1 MLRSSSLRARGCILG
16 VAVTFTAAS
25 LVVAAPAAA
34 ATFGPVSDLA
44 GLQQAI
50 ADASA
55 NPGADVITV
64 APTATIVGAGGAVT
78 IDSTLTIDVNGAT
91 VNDLRVF
98 VVGADLTL
106 QNGTWTALP
115 DANATLVA
123 PGFGVDTTASLT
135 LQSMTVTAT
144 GSECDAAIG
153 GWFTAAGQPT
163 QCSSGTTAAS
173 GAITIVDS
181 TVTATGGSFGAGIGG
196 GSRGDQGSVTIT
208 SSTVTATGGYG
219 AAGIGGGKDR
229 PGGSLELTDS
239 TVTATGGIS
248 GAGIGGG
255 EYSAGG
261 DVLID
266 GGVVIAN
273 GTSRGA
279 GIGGGGEFGVGGT
292 TTITGDAIVTA
303 TGATFSSGIG
313 GSYQGR
319 GGTTSIGGTAVVTA
333 IGRDGGPG
341 IGSSYTSAA
350 SGPTTITDGT
360 PTLITASIQGSFSVV
375 SGAAVTLAPTGTMVL
390 DGASSNAGAITVNAP
405 SQLEIPS
412 GDTFANMQAI
422 AGTGTLRG
430 GGTIDNTGV
439 ICANVGT
446 DLTVTGTAFLLEYA
460 LPGGGTEPLSV
471 FATSLTAGCR
481 DLLDIST
488 SEQILLGWTIGVDG
502 PYLTTLTDLEAEVPS
517 GSATLEPVLADAVLT
532 FTPASTQSI
541 AGETVQ
547 VQAFGP
553 MPMSMTPSTDLTEFL
568 LLSGDIAL
576 GDVGGEFV
584 ARTAGEQTITGTL
597 GFTTEGGEVVLS
609 GSFTHTTLTAPL
621 DTIALRASA
630 LTVEQGRSVTLQV
643 DGQDAYGNPIGIDPA
658 DVVVTSSV
666 PTDVIDGLTVT
677 FPTASPHV
685 LTVTVGDASAQ
696 VTIEVTPAVVI
707 PVIPVDPEDPASPA
721 VPELSA
727 TGGTD
732 VTSGIGLA
740 ALLLVLGAVL
750 VLVRRRLA

>member
-1 MLRSSSLRARGCILG
+1 MTL
-16 VAVTFTAAS
+16 TTAS

-34 ATFGPVSDLA
+34 VTFGPVSDLA

-50 ADASA
+50 ADANA

-78 IDSTLTIDVNGAT
+78 VDSNLVIDLDGAT
-91 VNDLRVF
+91 VDDLRVF
-98 VVGADLTL
+98 VVGAELTL
-106 QNGTWTALP
+106 QDGTWTALP

-123 PGFGVDTTASLT
+123 PGFGVGATASLT

-163 QCSSGTTAAS
+163 QCNSGTTAAS

-229 PGGSLELTDS
+229 PGGSVELTDS
-239 TVTATGGIS
+239 TVTATGGI
-248 GAGIGGG
+248 GGAAGIGGG

-261 DVLID
+261 SVVID
-266 GGVVIAN
+266 GGVIIAN

-319 GGTTSIGGTAVVTA
+319 GGTTNIGGTAVVTA

-360 PTLITASIQGSFSVV
+360 PTLITASIQGSFAVAS
-375 SGAAVTLAPTGTMVL
+375 SAAVTLAPTGTMVL

-412 GDTFANMQAI
+412 GDTFTNAQAI

-446 DLTVTGTAFLLEYA
+446 DLIVTGTAFLLEYA

-471 FATSLTAGCR
+471 YATSLTAGCR
-481 DLLDIST
+481 ELLDIST
-488 SEQILLGWTIGVDG
+488 SEQVLLGWTIGVDG

-532 FTPASTQSI
+532 FTPASTLST

-568 LLSGDIAL
+568 LLGGDIAL
-576 GDVGGEFV
+576 GAVGGEFV
-584 ARTAGEQTITGTL
+584 STTAGEQTITGTL
-597 GFTTEGGEVVLS
+597 GFTTESGEIVLS
-609 GSFTHTTLTAPL
+609 GSFTHTTLSAPL
-621 DTIALRASA
+621 DEIALEASA
-630 LTVEQGRSVTLQV
+630 LTVDQGRSVTLQV
-643 DGQDAYGNPIGIDPA
+643 DGQDAYGNAIEIDPA

-685 LTVTVGDASAQ
+685 LTVTVGDVSAQ
-696 VTIEVTPAVVI
+696 VTIEVTPAAVI
-707 PVIPVDPEDPASPA
+707 PVIPVDPEDPTIPA

-740 ALLLVLGAVL
+740 ALLLVLGVAL

>member
-1 MLRSSSLRARGCILG
+1 MLRSSSLRARGCVLG
-16 VAVTFTAAS
+16 IALTLTAAS
-25 LVVAAPAAA
+25 LGIAAPAAA

-64 APTATIVGAGGAVT
+64 APTATIVGSGGAVT
-78 IDSTLTIDVNGAT
+78 VDSNLVIDLEGAT
-91 VNDLRVF
+91 VDDLRVF

-123 PGFGVDTTASLT
+123 PGFGVGATASLT
-135 LQSMTVTAT
+135 LESMTVTAT

-153 GWFTAAGQPT
+153 GWFSAAGQPT
-163 QCSSGTTAAS
+163 QCNGGTAATS

-181 TVTATGGSFGAGIGG
+181 FVTATGGSFAAGIGG
-196 GSRGDQGSVTIT
+196 GSRGGQGSVAI
-208 SSTVTATGGYG
+208 SGSTVTATGGYG
-219 AAGIGGGKDR
+219 AAGIGGGKDQ
-229 PGGSLELTDS
+229 PGGSVALTDS
-239 TVTATGGIS
+239 IVTATGGTS

-261 DVLID
+261 TVLIN

-360 PTLITASIQGSFSVV
+360 PTLITASIQGSFSVASV
-375 SGAAVTLAPTGTMVL
+375 AAVTLAPSGTMVL

-412 GDTFANMQAI
+412 GDTFTNAQTI

-439 ICANVGT
+439 ICANVST

-471 FATSLTAGCR
+471 YATSLTAGCR
-481 DLLDIST
+481 ELLDIST
-488 SEQILLGWTIGVDG
+488 SEQVLLGWTIGLDG

-532 FTPASTQSI
+532 FEPSPSTSV
-541 AGETVQ
+541 AGETATVR
-547 VQAFGP
+547 AFGP
-553 MPMSMTPSTDLTEFL
+553 FPMGMDANVDLTEFV
-568 LLSGDIAL
+568 LLSGDIGL
-576 GDVGGEFV
+576 GDVGGEFIST
-584 ARTAGEQTITGTL
+584 TAGEQTITGTA
-597 GFTTEGGEVVLS
+597 GFITTAGEVVLS
-609 GSFTHTTLTAPL
+609 GSFTHATSAAPL
-621 DTIALRASA
+621 ATIGIVASA
-630 LTVEQGRSVTLQV
+630 LTVDQGRSVTLQV
-643 DGQDAYGNPIGIDPA
+643 TGQDAYNNPVAIDSA
-658 DVVVTSSV
+658 DIVVTSSV
-666 PTDVIDGLTVT
+666 PTDRIEGLTVT

-696 VTIEVTPAVVI
+696 VTIEVTPAAVV
-707 PVIPVDPEDPASPA
+707 PVDPEEPTGPA

-732 VTSGIGLA
+732 VSSGIGLA
-740 ALLLVLGAVL
+740 ALLLVLGVAL
-750 VLVRRRLA
+750 LLVRRRLA